1 MMTENEKKLI
11 IDEDW
16 KKQAQTEKEKLAQ
29 QEAADKKQKEK
40 HPLPE
45 PTFASLVNMLATQTL
60 FALGIIAPKGME
72 DQVQRDLNLARYN
85 IDLLAVIEQKSKGNL
100 TDEEKTLLSDTLSQ
114 LRMAFVQISSI
125 GQE

>member
-1 MMTENEKKLI
+1 MADNEKKII

-29 QEAADKKQKEK
+29 QEASDKKQKEK

-45 PTFASLVNMLATQTL
+45 PNFASLVNMLATQTL

-100 TDEEKTLLSDTLSQ
+100 NEDEKTLLNDTLSQ
-114 LRMAFVQISSI
+114 LRMAFVQISSL
-125 GQE
+125 EKD